1 MSSLATSDKIQLL
14 QLTLGRKAT
23 AQFFEMVKTKFGRN
37 FLAENVFG
45 ANVFYLK
52 SRGIRE
58 AIIGSVR

>member
-23 AQFFEMVKTKFGRN
+23 AQFFEMAKTKFGRN

-45 ANVFYLK
+45 ASVFY
-52 SRGIRE
+52 
-58 AIIGSVR
+58 